1 MERPTAGSVPAYPTP
16 WPRYVDGVN
25 RVRHNDDAMASLDIV
40 VPCLNEER
48 QLPICLDQ
56 LLTFCRQHMREH
68 EWRVVV
74 ADNGS
79 TDRTIEI
86 AQTAQAD
93 YPGKVY
99 GLRLEQ
105 PGRGRALR
113 KAWLESDAE
122 IVCYMDVDLSTN
134 LEALPPLIDAIAN
147 EGYDVAVGSRLMRG
161 SKVELRTL
169 KREITSHCYN
179 ALIKAMFFTRFSDA
193 QCGFK
198 ALSRSAADEIL
209 PVTKD
214 LAWFLDTEILI
225 IAEKRGYRVKDVP
238 VHWRDDPDTR
248 VKVAQTAW
256 RDVKGLLRLRF
267 GGIPKPVRGPSSAAS
282 AGRLAS

>member
-1 MERPTAGSVPAYPTP
+1 
-16 WPRYVDGVN
+16 
-25 RVRHNDDAMASLDIV
+25 MASLDIV
-40 VPCLNEER
+40 VPCLNEET

-56 LLTFCRQHMREH
+56 LLTFCRRRIREH

-79 TDRTIEI
+79 TDRTFAI
-86 AQTAQAD
+86 AQAAQAQH
-93 YPGKVY
+93 PREVY
-99 GLRLEQ
+99 GLSLEL

-113 KAWLESDAE
+113 KAWLESHAE

-147 EGYDVAVGSRLMRG
+147 EGYDVAVGSRLMQG
-161 SKVELRTL
+161 ATVELRSL
-169 KREITSHCYN
+169 KREFTSRCYN

-214 LAWFLDTEILI
+214 LAWFLDTEILV
-225 IAEKRGYRVKDVP
+225 IAEKQGYRVKDVP

-248 VKVAQTAW
+248 VKVVQTAW

-267 GGIPKPVRGPSSAAS
+267 GGIPTPVRGRSAAAS
-282 AGRLAS
+282 GGRLAG